1 MFDDISPK
9 YDFLNH
15 FLSFGIDYL
24 WRKKLV
30 KVLESYH
37 PDTVLDVATGTGDLA
52 IAIAS
57 VDPQKI
63 VGIDISEKMLEV
75 GRQKLCSKGMD
86 QLITLRHA
94 DAEKIPFSD
103 NTFEAITVAFGV
115 RNFENLELGLK
126 EMRRVL
132 RPEGVMLILE
142 FSHPHAFPMKQFYG
156 IYSRYIIPLMG
167 RLISGNSKAY
177 TYLPES
183 VAAFPSGENF
193 LAILESQGM
202 KKAKLIK
209 LSMGIATIYIA
220 EK

>member
-142 FSHPHAFPMKQFYG
+142 FSHPHAFPMKQLYG

>member
-1 MFDDISPK
+1 
-9 YDFLNH
+9 
-15 FLSFGIDYL
+15 
-24 WRKKLV
+24 
-30 KVLESYH
+30 
-37 PDTVLDVATGTGDLA
+37 
-52 IAIAS
+52 
-57 VDPQKI
+57 
-63 VGIDISEKMLEV
+63 
-75 GRQKLCSKGMD
+75 
-86 QLITLRHA
+86 
-94 DAEKIPFSD
+94 
-103 NTFEAITVAFGV
+103 
-115 RNFENLELGLK
+115 
-126 EMRRVL
+126 
-132 RPEGVMLILE
+132 MLILE
-142 FSHPHAFPMKQFYG
+142 FSHPHAFPMKQLYG